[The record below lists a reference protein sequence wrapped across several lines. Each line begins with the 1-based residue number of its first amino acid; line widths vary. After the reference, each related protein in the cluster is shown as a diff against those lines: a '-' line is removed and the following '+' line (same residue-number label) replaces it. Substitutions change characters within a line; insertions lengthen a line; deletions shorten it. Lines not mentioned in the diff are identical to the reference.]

1 MEQKVLVLIWM
12 KCCVIHI
19 PQRWKTKLL
28 FEEMILL
35 IQSVFYH
42 YSPEGLTLSVHRVC
56 LGVWPTIKARG
67 ECQGFSLKSTMVHPA
82 VNAKGSP

>member
-1 MEQKVLVLIWM
+1 MEQEVLVLMWM
-12 KCCVIHI
+12 KCVIRI
-19 PQRWKTKLL
+19 PERFKGWSCLSRVYFT
-28 FEEMILL
+28 ID
-35 IQSVFYH
+35 
-42 YSPEGLTLSVHRVC
+42 SPEGLTLRVHRVC